1 MYRYDAYDQALVDA
15 RVAQFRDQTRR
26 YLAGE
31 LTEDEFRP
39 LRLQNGLY
47 IQRHAPMLR
56 IAIPYGLLSSL
67 QLRALARVARVYDK
81 GYGHFSTRQNIQLN
95 WPRIEDV
102 PDILDDLAKAG
113 MHAIQTSGSCI
124 RSIAA
129 DHLAGIAADEDVD
142 PRPFAEILRQ
152 WSSLH
157 PEFSQLPRK
166 FKFAVSGAKTDR
178 AALRV
183 HDVGLAFHRD
193 ESGEIK
199 VRVLAGG
206 GLGRTPALAVTLH
219 EALPWRQLL
228 NYCEAILRVY
238 NRYGRRDNL
247 YKARIKILAQSL
259 GAQKLREQVDAE
271 WAHLRD
277 GPSTITEEELARVSA
292 FFAPPPYEAA
302 GDESATLAR
311 LQALQGEH
319 PGFAAWRE
327 RCVHPHKQPGYRAVT
342 LSLKRAGR
350 APGDVTSDEMDAAAD
365 LADRYSFG
373 LLRSTHTQN
382 LVLGEVRLDALF
394 DLWRDARALSL
405 ATPNTGLLTDV
416 ICCPGGDFCGL
427 ANARSVPLALAV
439 QEKFADPER
448 LFALGDIELNISG
461 CINSCSHHHIG
472 HIGILGVDKEGSPHD
487 WYQVLLGGAQGFDAS
502 LGEIIGRAVPA
513 EEIPGILEKI
523 LAVYLD
529 ARQPGERFIDTF
541 RRIGIAPF
549 KRRVYATRQ
558 KEEPACEEPQHA

>member
-31 LTEDEFRP
+31 MTEDEFRP

-47 IQRHAPMLR
+47 VQRHAPMLR
-56 IAIPYGLLSSL
+56 IGIPYGLLSSR

-81 GYGHFSTRQNIQLN
+81 GYGHFSTRQNLQLN
-95 WPRIEDV
+95 WPAIADV
-102 PDILDDLAKAG
+102 PDILADLAKVG

-129 DHLAGIAADEDVD
+129 DHLAGIAADEEVD

-166 FKFAVSGAKTDR
+166 FKFAVSGAKQDR

-183 HDVGLAFHRD
+183 HDVGLAFHKGGD
-193 ESGEIK
+193 GEIK

-206 GLGRTPALAVTLH
+206 GLGRTPALAVTLQ

-277 GPSTITEEELARVSA
+277 GPATLTDEELARVSA
-292 FFAPPPYEAA
+292 FFAPPPYEKGADETAA
-302 GDESATLAR
+302 LAR
-311 LQALQGEH
+311 LHALRAEH
-319 PGFAAWRE
+319 PAFAAWLE

-342 LSLKRAGR
+342 LSLKRA
-350 APGDVTSDEMDAAAD
+350 AHPPGDVTSDEMEAIAD

-373 LLRSTHTQN
+373 LIRSAHTQN
-382 LVLGEVRLDALF
+382 LILGEARLDTLF
-394 DLWRDARALSL
+394 DLWRDAHARGL
-405 ATPNTGLLTDV
+405 ATPNTGLLTDL
-416 ICCPGGDFCGL
+416 ICCPGGDLCGL
-427 ANARSVPLALAV
+427 ANARSVPLARAV
-439 QEKFADPER
+439 QEKFADPGR
-448 LFALGDIELNISG
+448 LSELGDIDLNISG

-472 HIGILGVDKEGSPHD
+472 HIGILGVDKEGSGRE
-487 WYQVLLGGAQGFDAS
+487 WYQVLLGGAQGVDAS

-513 EEIPGILEKI
+513 EEIPGIVETI

-549 KRRVYATRQ
+549 KARVYGAR
-558 KEEPACEEPQHA
+558 ERENREARHA

>member
-15 RVAQFRDQTRR
+15 RAAQFRDQTRR

-47 IQRHAPMLR
+47 VQRHAPMLR
-56 IAIPYGLLSSL
+56 IAIPYGLLSSA

-81 GYGHFSTRQNIQLN
+81 GYGHFSTRQNLQLN
-95 WPRIEDV
+95 WPRIADV
-102 PDILDDLAKAG
+102 PDILADLAKAG

-129 DHLAGIAADEDVD
+129 DHLAGIAADEEVD

-166 FKFAVSGAKTDR
+166 FKFAVSGAKKDR

-183 HDVGLAFHRD
+183 HDVGLAFYKD
-193 ESGEIK
+193 GAGETK

-206 GLGRTPALAVTLH
+206 GLGRTPALAVMLH
-219 EALPWRQLL
+219 DALPWQQLL

-259 GAQKLREQVDAE
+259 GAQKLREQVNAE
-271 WAHLRD
+271 WAHLQD
-277 GPSTITEEELARVSA
+277 GPSTLTGEELARVSA
-292 FFAPPPYEAA
+292 FFAPPPYEATGEEA
-302 GDESATLAR
+302 ATLAR
-311 LQALQGEH
+311 LQSLQAGQPE
-319 PGFAAWRE
+319 FAAWLQ

-350 APGDVTSDEMDAAAD
+350 APGDVTSDEMDAIAD

-373 LLRSTHTQN
+373 LIRSTHTQN
-382 LVLGEVRLDALF
+382 LILGEARLDTLF
-394 DLWRDARALSL
+394 DLWLDAHARGL
-405 ATPNTGLLTDV
+405 ATPNTGLLTDL
-416 ICCPGGDFCGL
+416 ICCPGGDLCGL
-427 ANARSVPLALAV
+427 ANARSVPLARAV
-439 QEKFADPER
+439 QERFADPVR
-448 LFALGDIELNISG
+448 LSDLGDIDLNISG

-472 HIGILGVDKEGSPHD
+472 HIGILGVDKEGSAQE
-487 WYQVLLGGAQGFDAS
+487 WFQVALGGNQGVDAS

-513 EEIPGILEKI
+513 EEIPGILETI

-549 KRRVYATRQ
+549 KARIYGARERKDQEAR
-558 KEEPACEEPQHA
+558 HA

>member
-15 RVAQFRDQTRR
+15 RAAQFRDQTRR

-47 IQRHAPMLR
+47 VQRHAPMLR
-56 IAIPYGLLSSL
+56 IAIPYGLLSSA

-81 GYGHFSTRQNIQLN
+81 GYGHFSTRQNLQLN
-95 WPRIEDV
+95 WPRIADV
-102 PDILDDLAKAG
+102 PDILADLAKAG

-129 DHLAGIAADEDVD
+129 DHLAGIAADEEVD

-166 FKFAVSGAKTDR
+166 FKFAVSGAKKDR

-183 HDVGLAFHRD
+183 HDVGLAFYKD
-193 ESGEIK
+193 GAGETK

-206 GLGRTPALAVTLH
+206 GLGRTPALAVMLH
-219 EALPWRQLL
+219 DALPWQQLL

-259 GAQKLREQVDAE
+259 GAQKLREQVNAE
-271 WAHLRD
+271 WAHLQD
-277 GPSTITEEELARVSA
+277 GPSTLTGEELARVSA
-292 FFAPPPYEAA
+292 FFAPPPYEATGEEA
-302 GDESATLAR
+302 ATLAR
-311 LQALQGEH
+311 LQSLQAGQPE
-319 PGFAAWRE
+319 FAAWLQ

-350 APGDVTSDEMDAAAD
+350 APGDVTSDEMDAIAD

-373 LLRSTHTQN
+373 LIRSTHTQN
-382 LVLGEVRLDALF
+382 LILGEARLDTLF
-394 DLWRDARALSL
+394 DLWLDAHARGL
-405 ATPNTGLLTDV
+405 ATPNTGLLTDF
-416 ICCPGGDFCGL
+416 ICCPGGDLCGL
-427 ANARSVPLALAV
+427 ANARSVPLARAV
-439 QEKFADPER
+439 QERFADPVR
-448 LFALGDIELNISG
+448 LSDLGDIDLNISG

-472 HIGILGVDKEGSPHD
+472 HIGILGVDKEGSAQE
-487 WYQVLLGGAQGFDAS
+487 WFQVALGGNQGVDAS

-513 EEIPGILEKI
+513 EEIPGILETI

-549 KRRVYATRQ
+549 KARIYGAREGKDQEAR
-558 KEEPACEEPQHA
+558 HA

>member
-15 RVAQFRDQTRR
+15 RAAQFRDQTRR

-47 IQRHAPMLR
+47 VQRHAPMLR
-56 IAIPYGLLSSL
+56 IAIPYGLLSSA

-81 GYGHFSTRQNIQLN
+81 GYGHFSTRQNLQLN
-95 WPRIEDV
+95 WPRIADV
-102 PDILDDLAKAG
+102 PDILADLAKAG

-129 DHLAGIAADEDVD
+129 DHLAGIAADEEVD

-166 FKFAVSGAKTDR
+166 FKFAVSGAKKDR

-183 HDVGLAFHRD
+183 HDVGLAFYKD
-193 ESGEIK
+193 GAGETK

-206 GLGRTPALAVTLH
+206 GLGRTPALAVMLH
-219 EALPWRQLL
+219 DALPWQQLL
-228 NYCEAILRVY
+228 NYCEAILRIY

-259 GAQKLREQVDAE
+259 GAQKLREQVNAE
-271 WAHLRD
+271 WAHLQD
-277 GPSTITEEELARVSA
+277 GPSTLTGEELARVSA
-292 FFAPPPYEAA
+292 FFAPPPYEATGEEA
-302 GDESATLAR
+302 ATLAR
-311 LQALQGEH
+311 LQSLQAGQPE
-319 PGFAAWRE
+319 FAAWLQ

-350 APGDVTSDEMDAAAD
+350 APGDVTSDEMDAIAD

-373 LLRSTHTQN
+373 LIRSTHTQN
-382 LVLGEVRLDALF
+382 LILGEARLDTLF
-394 DLWRDARALSL
+394 DLWLDAHARGL
-405 ATPNTGLLTDV
+405 ATPNTGLLTDF
-416 ICCPGGDFCGL
+416 ICCPGGDLCGL
-427 ANARSVPLALAV
+427 ANARSVPLARAV
-439 QEKFADPER
+439 QERFADPVR
-448 LFALGDIELNISG
+448 LSDLGDIDLNISG

-472 HIGILGVDKEGSPHD
+472 HIGILGVDKEGSAQE
-487 WYQVLLGGAQGFDAS
+487 WFQVALGGNQGVDAS

-513 EEIPGILEKI
+513 EEIPGILETI

-549 KRRVYATRQ
+549 KARIYGARERKDQEAR
-558 KEEPACEEPQHA
+558 HA

>member
-15 RVAQFRDQTRR
+15 RAAQFRDQTRR

-47 IQRHAPMLR
+47 VQRHAPMLR

-81 GYGHFSTRQNIQLN
+81 GYGHFSTRQNLQLN
-95 WPRIEDV
+95 WPEIADV
-102 PDILDDLAKAG
+102 PNILDELSKVG

-129 DHLAGIAADEDVD
+129 DHLAGIAADEELD

-166 FKFAVSGAKTDR
+166 FKFAVSGAKQDR

-183 HDVGLAFHRD
+183 HDVGLAFYKS
-193 ESGEIK
+193 EEGEIK

-219 EALPWRQLL
+219 DALPWRQLL

-259 GAQKLREQVDAE
+259 GAQKLREQVETE
-271 WAHLRD
+271 WAQLQD
-277 GPSTITEEELARVSA
+277 GPSTLTEEELARVSA
-292 FFAPPPYEAA
+292 FFAPPPYEEAA
-302 GDESATLAR
+302 RDESAALAR
-311 LQALQGEH
+311 LRERQAGH
-319 PGFAAWRE
+319 PEFAAWMA

-342 LSLKRAGR
+342 LSLKRADR
-350 APGDVTSDEMDAAAD
+350 APGDVTSGEMEAAAN

-373 LLRSTHTQN
+373 LLRSTHAQN
-382 LVLGEVRLDALF
+382 LVLGETRLDALF
-394 DLWRDARALSL
+394 ELWREAREQGL

-416 ICCPGGDFCGL
+416 ICCPGGDLCGL
-427 ANARSVPLALAV
+427 ANARSVPLARAL
-439 QEKFADPER
+439 QEKFADLDR
-448 LFALGDIELNISG
+448 LFELGDIELNISG
-461 CINSCSHHHIG
+461 CINSCSHHHIA
-472 HIGILGVDKEGSPHD
+472 HIGILGVEKEGGE
-487 WYQVLLGGAQGFDAS
+487 WYQVSLGGAQGADAS

-513 EEIPGILEKI
+513 EEIPGIVENI
-523 LAVYLD
+523 LDLYLG

-541 RRIGIAPF
+541 RRIGIEPF
-549 KRRVYATRQ
+549 RSRVYGPRKTEHR
-558 KEEPACEEPQHA
+558 EPQHA

>member
-15 RVAQFRDQTRR
+15 RAAQFRDQTRR

-47 IQRHAPMLR
+47 VQRHAPMLR
-56 IAIPYGLLSSL
+56 IAIPYGLLSSP

-81 GYGHFSTRQNIQLN
+81 GYGHFSTRQNLQLN
-95 WPRIEDV
+95 WPKIADV
-102 PDILDDLAKAG
+102 PDILDDLSKVG

-129 DHLAGIAADEDVD
+129 DHLAGIAADEEVD

-166 FKFAVSGAKTDR
+166 FKFAVSGARQDR

-183 HDVGLAFHRD
+183 HDVGLSFYKD
-193 ESGEIK
+193 GEGEIE

-219 EALPWRQLL
+219 DALPWRQLL

-277 GPSTITEEELARVSA
+277 GPSTLTEEELTRVSA
-292 FFAPPPYEAA
+292 FFTPPPYEEAA
-302 GDESATLAR
+302 RDESAALAR
-311 LQALQGEH
+311 LRERQTEH
-319 PGFAAWRE
+319 PEFAAWMA
-327 RCVHPHKQPGYRAVT
+327 RCVHPHKRPGYRAVT

-350 APGDVTSDEMDAAAD
+350 APGDVTSDEMEAVAD

-373 LLRSTHTQN
+373 LVRSTHAQN
-382 LVLGEVRLDALF
+382 LVLGEARLAALF
-394 DLWRDARALSL
+394 DLWREARAQGL

-416 ICCPGGDFCGL
+416 ICCPGGDLCGL
-427 ANARSVPLALAV
+427 ANARSLPLAQAV
-439 QEKFADPER
+439 QEKFADLDR
-448 LFALGDIELNISG
+448 LFALGEIELNISG
-461 CINSCSHHHIG
+461 CINSCSHHHIA
-472 HIGILGVDKEGSPHD
+472 HIGILGVDKEGAE
-487 WYQVLLGGAQGFDAS
+487 WYQVSLGGAQGVDAS

-513 EEIPGILEKI
+513 EEIPGIIEKI
-523 LAVYLD
+523 LALYLD

-541 RRIGIAPF
+541 RRIGIEPF
-549 KRRVYATRQ
+549 RVRVYGVK
-558 KEEPACEEPQHA
+558 KEHREPQHA

>member
-1 MYRYDAYDQALVDA
+1 MYRYDAYDQALVEA

-47 IQRHAPMLR
+47 VQRHAPMLR
-56 IAIPYGLLSSL
+56 IAVPYGLLSSP
-67 QLRALARVARVYDK
+67 QLRALACVARRYDK
-81 GYGHFSTRQNIQLN
+81 GYGHFSTRQNLQLN
-95 WPRIEDV
+95 WPKIADV
-102 PDILDDLAKAG
+102 PDILAELATVG

-124 RSIAA
+124 RSITA
-129 DHLAGIAADEDVD
+129 DHLAGIAADEEVD

-166 FKFAVSGAKTDR
+166 FKFAVSGAKQDR

-183 HDVGLAFHRD
+183 HDVGLAFYRD
-193 ESGEIK
+193 GDGEIK

-206 GLGRTPALAVTLH
+206 GLGRTPVLAVTLH
-219 EALPWRQLL
+219 DALPWRELL

-277 GPSTITEEELARVSA
+277 GPSTLSEAELARVDA
-292 FFAPPPYEAA
+292 FFTPPPYDEAA
-302 GDESATLAR
+302 GDESAALDR
-311 LQALQGEH
+311 LRAVQTGH
-319 PGFAAWRE
+319 PAFAAWIA

-350 APGDVTSDEMDAAAD
+350 APGDVTSEEMEAVAD
-365 LADRYSFG
+365 LAERYSFG
-373 LLRSTHTQN
+373 LIRSTHAQN
-382 LVLGEVRLDALF
+382 LVLGEVRLDALPE
-394 DLWRDARALSL
+394 LWRDARASNL

-416 ICCPGGDFCGL
+416 VCCPGGDFCGL
-427 ANARSVPLALAV
+427 ANARSVPLALEV
-439 QEKFADPER
+439 QEKFADLDR
-448 LFALGDIELNISG
+448 LFDLGDIELNISG

-472 HIGILGVDKEGSPHD
+472 NIGILGVDKDGGE
-487 WYQVLLGGAQGFDAS
+487 WYQISLGGAQGFDAS
-502 LGEIIGRAVPA
+502 LGEIIGRAAPA
-513 EEIPGILEKI
+513 EEIPGIIEKI
-523 LAVYLD
+523 LVAYAD

-541 RRIGIAPF
+541 RRLGIDAF
-549 KRRVYATRQ
+549 KARVYGGD
-558 KEEPACEEPQHA
+558 KEKTTKPREPQHA

>member
-1 MYRYDAYDQALVDA
+1 MYQYDAYDQALVDA

-31 LTEDEFRP
+31 LTEEEFRP

-47 IQRHAPMLR
+47 VQRHAPMLR
-56 IAIPYGLLSSL
+56 IAIPYGLLSSP
-67 QLRALARVARVYDK
+67 QLRVLARIARRYDK
-81 GYGHFSTRQNIQLN
+81 SYGHFSTRQNLQLN
-95 WPRIEDV
+95 WPRIADV
-102 PDILDDLAKAG
+102 PDILAELAKAG

-124 RSIAA
+124 RSITA
-129 DHLAGIAADEDVD
+129 DHLAGIAADEEVD

-166 FKFAVSGAKTDR
+166 FKFAVSGAKQDR

-183 HDVGLAFHRD
+183 HDVGLAFYKD
-193 ESGEIK
+193 GDGEIK

-219 EALPWRQLL
+219 DALPWRQLL

-259 GAQKLREQVDAE
+259 GAQSLREQVDAE

-277 GPSTITEEELARVSA
+277 GPSTLNEAELARVGA

-302 GDESATLAR
+302 GDESAALDRLRA
-311 LQALQGEH
+311 LQAEDAE
-319 PGFAAWRE
+319 FAAWMA
-327 RCVHPHKQPGYRAVT
+327 RCVHPHKRPGYRAAT
-342 LSLKRAGR
+342 LSLKRMGR
-350 APGDVTSDEMDAAAD
+350 APGDVTSDEMDAIAD
-365 LADRYSFG
+365 LAECYSFG
-373 LLRSTHTQN
+373 LIRSTHTQN
-382 LVLGEVRLDALF
+382 LTLGDVRLDALP
-394 DLWRDARALSL
+394 DLWRDARASGL
-405 ATPNTGLLTDV
+405 ATPNTGLLTDL

-427 ANARSVPLALAV
+427 ANARSLPLAQTM
-439 QEKFADPER
+439 QEKFADRGR
-448 LFALGDIELNISG
+448 LFDLGEIELNISG
-461 CINSCSHHHIG
+461 CVNSCSHHHLG
-472 HIGILGVDKEGSPHD
+472 HIGILGVDKDGAE
-487 WYQVLLGGAQGFDAS
+487 WYQVSLGGAQGVDAR

-513 EEIPGILEKI
+513 GEIPAIVDKI
-523 LAVYLD
+523 LAVHLD

-541 RRIGIAPF
+541 RRIGIEPF
-549 KRRVYATRQ
+549 RSRVYGV
-558 KEEPACEEPQHA
+558 KEKDGAKENRELQRA